1 MKTSDDNVL
10 IQKKE
15 LINQLAIPTM
25 EGYIFIPMNA
35 IYYLKAAGNYT
46 YIIYVID
53 GSMKKM
59 TASKKI
65 GYFEEALKDSPFLR
79 IHDSYIAN
87 LTKAIKYF
95 KGKDGSIQLV
105 NGEYLPVSRT
115 RKDGLFSVFGL

>member
-1 MKTSDDNVL
+1 MKTVETNAL

-15 LINQLAIPTM
+15 LINRIAIPTM
-25 EGYIFIPMNA
+25 EGYVFIPMNA

-46 YIIYVID
+46 YIIYVTD
-53 GSMKKM
+53 ETMKKM

-65 GYFEEALKDSPFLR
+65 GYFEEVLKDSSFLR

-87 LTKAIKYF
+87 LTKAVKYF

-105 NGEYLPVSRT
+105 NGDYLPVSRT
-115 RKDGLFSVFGL
+115 RKDELFSVFGI